1 MLWPPLLDY
10 YQWEKPLSMASFLN
24 GGNFPNRILM
34 AHFEWLPGV
43 ATEAFSITWYKE
55 DCKDWWLLVGHRLVT
70 KALVC
75 GSIDPILWQLA
86 FHFSP
91 FCLAR
96 VNLFVAEAVCDL
108 R

>member
-1 MLWPPLLDY
+1 
-10 YQWEKPLSMASFLN
+10 MASFLN

-43 ATEAFSITWYKE
+43 ATEAFSITWYMEDYKE

-70 KALVC
+70 RALVC
-75 GSIDPILWQLA
+75 GSSQGLGFDPILWQLA

-91 FCLAR
+91 FCLAH
-96 VNLFVAEAVCDL
+96 V
-108 R
+108 